1 MKKVTIGLLL
11 LSQFSL
17 FTQNFKFGKVSK
29 EELSEKFYPLDST
42 ADAAYLYKYRN
53 TYYKYKQGIG
63 YMIITEVHETGKGA
77 KLNKT
82 VPDQH
87 PEVVRPLQT

>member
-29 EELSEKFYPLDST
+29 EELQHLEGNH
-42 ADAAYLYKYRN
+42 RN
-53 TYYKYKQGIG
+53 LALARVTIK
-63 YMIITEVHETGKGA
+63 A
-77 KLNKT
+77 
-82 VPDQH
+82 VPYTW
-87 PEVVRPLQT
+87 RAI